1 MIEEKLL
8 NVRVSDI
15 SKLIVKEPAVVRY
28 DTTIKQMLET
38 VIKDTRSR
46 HAYIVDDNNKL
57 IGSIRLNNI
66 IQFLFPTTILM
77 EDRESPRL
85 CSFLDYSEAS
95 KVKEIMNNKPVF
107 VYENTPLPKMV
118 TLMRQ
123 ELINELPVVD
133 KQMHVIGEVNVLEII
148 AYSLS

>member
-95 KVKEIMNNKPVF
+95 KVKEIMNNQPVF
-107 VYENTPLPKMV
+107 VYENTPLPKMI